1 MDNAPPAATPRPR
14 AAAPH
19 GRQKEVNPF
28 MKGVLGLFAVV
39 HGLIALLFAVMAVV
53 LIAIA
58 AYTAWTALADGLNA
72 DATLG
77 LIEALGVLAVAAVG
91 LQIAQTIAEEEVVRE
106 AHVSG
111 PTRVRR
117 FLSRFMLVVVVA
129 LAIEGLIAI
138 FKALRD
144 DPSQL
149 PQAASVLLAVGV
161 VLAGWGVFVKLNS
174 AAEVL
179 EPEAME
185 RAKSEDAKLE

>member
-1 MDNAPPAATPRPR
+1 M
-14 AAAPH
+14 AAAQH
-19 GRQKEVNPF
+19 GPVQEVNAI
-28 MKGVLGLFAVV
+28 MKWVLGLFAVA
-39 HGLIALLFAVMAVV
+39 HGLIALLFALMALV

-58 AYTAWTALADGLNA
+58 ANTAWAALAEGLNA
-72 DATLG
+72 GAAIG
-77 LIEALGVLAVAAVG
+77 LIEALGVLAVAVVG

-138 FKALRD
+138 FKSLRD

-149 PQAASVLLAVGV
+149 PQAATVLLAVGV
-161 VLAGWGVFVKLNS
+161 VLAGWGVFVKLNA
-174 AAEVL
+174 AAEQL